1 MTEIKI
7 LLADDQ
13 VLLLQSLKMAIET
26 LAPDLRIVATAR
38 DGEEAVAAMDS
49 QPIDVALLD
58 VRMPVM
64 DGLQA
69 AQIIRRRHPSA
80 SVIML
85 TTFEDEGLVSQAL
98 ALGVN
103 GYLLKNIAPDK
114 LVAGIRAVR
123 AGSMVLG
130 PDVAGM
136 VAHAMGPR
144 EGAGRGGEG
153 GLSAR
158 PLHLPTWFYELT
170 PRERTLVRMLLRGGT
185 NKEIAAEINLAEQ
198 TVRNYM
204 SLLYEKLGVSD
215 RRGALEILRSID
227 PAWLQ

>member
-1 MTEIKI
+1 
-7 LLADDQ
+7 
-13 VLLLQSLKMAIET
+13 
-26 LAPDLRIVATAR
+26 
-38 DGEEAVAAMDS
+38 
-49 QPIDVALLD
+49 
-58 VRMPVM
+58 
-64 DGLQA
+64 
-69 AQIIRRRHPSA
+69 
-80 SVIML
+80 
-85 TTFEDEGLVSQAL
+85 
-98 ALGVN
+98 
-103 GYLLKNIAPDK
+103 
-114 LVAGIRAVR
+114 
-123 AGSMVLG
+123 
-130 PDVAGM
+130 M